1 MDEVAPLT
9 TATHAPSKAELFLGF
24 LGIAVVA
31 FGGVLPWARYVLV
44 ERRRWLTPD
53 EFTDVLGLGQLL
65 PGPNIVNVSI
75 AIGNRF
81 HGALGSLIAFA
92 GLMGAPV
99 AIVLALAALYARF
112 AENPQVRS
120 ALVQVAAA
128 AAGLV
133 IAMALKLAVPLL
145 RQRFATAAPFVALTF
160 IGIAVMRWPLIVV
173 VAGLAPLSVAAAHA
187 WRRRG

>member
-1 MDEVAPLT
+1 MDESAPPP

-53 EFTDVLGLGQLL
+53 EFTDVLALGQLL

-99 AIVLALAALYARF
+99 AIVLALAGLYARF

-145 RQRFATAAPFVALTF
+145 RQRFATAAPLFARAF
-160 IGIAVMRWPLIVV
+160 SGFAVMRGPLIVV
-173 VAGLAPLSVAAAHA
+173 VAGLAPLSIAAAHA
-187 WRRRG
+187 CRRR

>member
-1 MDEVAPLT
+1 MNEAAPPP
-9 TATHAPSKAELFLGF
+9 ATHAPSKTELFLGF

-44 ERRRWLTPD
+44 ERRRWLTPE

-112 AENPQVRS
+112 AEN
-120 ALVQVAAA
+120 
-128 AAGLV
+128 
-133 IAMALKLAVPLL
+133 
-145 RQRFATAAPFVALTF
+145 
-160 IGIAVMRWPLIVV
+160 
-173 VAGLAPLSVAAAHA
+173 
-187 WRRRG
+187 